1 MKLNDTVVLKLN
13 LPDQNLYNGDIG
25 AIVEVYSEDAFEVEF
40 VTGDGHTQ
48 ALITL
53 AKKDLRLV
61 SGMDILSVRE
71 LDAVA

>member
-13 LPDQNLYNGDIG
+13 LPEKKLFNGDIG
-25 AIVEVYSEDAFEVEF
+25 AIVEVYSDNFVEVEF

-53 AKKDLRLV
+53 LKFRGSKTAK
-61 SGMDILSVRE
+61 INT
-71 LDAVA
+71 